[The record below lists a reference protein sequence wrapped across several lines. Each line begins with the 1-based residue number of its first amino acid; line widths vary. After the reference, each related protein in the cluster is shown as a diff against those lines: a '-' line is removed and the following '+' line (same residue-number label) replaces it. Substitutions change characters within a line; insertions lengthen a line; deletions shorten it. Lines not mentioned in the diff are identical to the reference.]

1 MAASLSAVRA
11 QSVVR
16 RQCRC
21 GSAMRGRSCELNM
34 ANAAVPSPEKPFSAP
49 MQEAVSF
56 HEALAGEWEQKYR
69 KSSFASR
76 QEILGKCLKEVNL
89 KGTIWLDAGCGTG
102 TLARWLAEQ
111 GCLVEAVDAAPTML
125 SVAEELTRKSP
136 GPVPVTYRLVTS
148 IDALPFPSNFFDGV
162 LCSSVLEYL
171 QDPIACLEELSRV
184 LRSPG
189 VLLISVPSARSIARR
204 ILKAVHTGT
213 GRFGRAWPKYLSI
226 SKHEYSVGGFKELLQ
241 AHGFATDVF
250 MCCGNRM
257 ARWFPTNALVGSLL
271 IFRATKQYGRPAQ

>member
-1 MAASLSAVRA
+1 MVNS
-11 QSVVR
+11 
-16 RQCRC
+16 
-21 GSAMRGRSCELNM
+21 
-34 ANAAVPSPEKPFSAP
+34 AVPSAEKPYSAP
-49 MQEAVSF
+49 VQEAVTF
-56 HEALAGEWEQKYR
+56 HEALAGNWEQKYR

-76 QEILGKCLKEVNL
+76 QAILGKCLRGLNL

-111 GCLVEAVDAAPTML
+111 GCHVEAVDAAPAML

-136 GPVPVTYRLVTS
+136 GPAPVRYRRVTS

-171 QDPIACLEELSRV
+171 HDPGACIEEFSRV

-189 VLLISVPSARSIARR
+189 ALLISVPSARSIPRR
-204 ILKAVHTGT
+204 ILKAVHTGA
-213 GRFGRAWPKYLSI
+213 GRFGCAWPKYLSI
-226 SKHEYSVGGFKELLQ
+226 SKHEYSAGEFRELLQ
-241 AHGFATDVF
+241 AHGFTTEAF

-257 ARWFPTNALVGSLL
+257 ARWFPTSTLLGSLL
-271 IFRATKQYGRPAQ
+271 VFRATKQ